1 MSMLDGLLG
10 NLGGIDGLA
19 EKLNIP
25 TDKVQGLIGSL
36 QGRIGNGEDM
46 MGALSAVAQENGI
59 SLESVQSM
67 FGGSEGLQGLLGSA
81 TSFLDKD
88 GDGNPLND
96 LGGLVQGFLGSKS

>member
-1 MSMLDGLLG
+1 
-10 NLGGIDGLA
+10 
-19 EKLNIP
+19 
-25 TDKVQGLIGSL
+25 V

-46 MGALSAVAQENGI
+46 LGALTASAQEHGI

-96 LGGLVQGFLGSKS
+96 LGGLVQGFFGSKN